1 MINELF
7 FDTDCLFSFLWINDV
22 NILHELYGGK
32 IVLPEPVYQ
41 ELSNP
46 SIPHIKQ
53 RADFMI
59 HNKDVSV
66 KKINAGTEE
75 YKLYITLVR
84 GEKGKKS
91 IGRGEASGIALAKTY
106 NGILASN
113 NYKDIAPYIEKYN
126 LKHIDTGQIL
136 VEALEKGLITEAE
149 GENIWGKMLARKR
162 KLPANTFLEYL
173 ENKKN
178 KMTSVKKNDSI

>member
-1 MINELF
+1 MTDDLF
-7 FDTDCLFSFLWINDV
+7 FDTDCLSAFLWINDT

-32 IVLPEPVYQ
+32 IILPEPVYQ

-53 RADFMI
+53 RTDAMI
-59 HNKDVSV
+59 SRKDVSV
-66 KKINAGTEE
+66 KTIDAGTEE
-75 YKLYITLVR
+75 YKLYAALVR

-91 IGRGEASGIALAKTY
+91 IGRGEAGGIALAKTY
-106 NGILASN
+106 DGILASN

-136 VEALEKGLITEAE
+136 VEALAKGLITEAD
-149 GENIWGKMLARKR
+149 GDNIWSKMLAKKRRLPASTFSEYLRKR
-162 KLPANTFLEYL
+162 K
-173 ENKKN
+173 
-178 KMTSVKKNDSI
+178 KMHK